1 MSTPQQWELGGEIV
15 EKGLEH
21 AAFRPVLDSWN
32 EVLIRL
38 EEVRRTSAG
47 LKKVGVGRTE
57 DPTLIVARL
66 VPALRE
72 VAEEIAAITGQ
83 LEARLGGA

>member
-32 EVLIRL
+32 DVLVRL
-38 EEVRRTSAG
+38 EEVRKTSAG

-57 DPTLIVARL
+57 DPTLVVARL

-72 VAEEIAAITGQ
+72 VADEIAAVTRQ